1 MMLLQIKALREKNPS
16 IMLSIYNILSLAVLM
31 FCILSISLIYTF
43 GYLKENKQRAN
54 ISLLQLEH
62 FFDFQ
67 QRAMVEEYWS
77 GNYEAIALRV
87 SEIAKRFGNA
97 KYKLY
102 ILNGREKCLAESSTR
117 NSLSAACSMPEIVK
131 TKVHKLYEN
140 KEVNKISFNTEL
152 DKYVY
157 IGAFNFEPEKLGYF
171 YVEISDPYG
180 FYRGSLLS
188 KLWSDL
194 SFKLLILLSIW
205 IGWLLISKRFI
216 LKPYYVSLAKIEKRD
231 ALGNLAAQV
240 AHDIQSPLAVLEMV
254 VQATASISEDK
265 RVLIKSSVGRIKD
278 IANNL
283 LASHHAAVSSETDD
297 SYIAEEEPTC
307 QLAPALIESI
317 ITEKRTQY
325 RTKTGITI
333 ELDLCSKD
341 SYGLFINVPLSNF
354 KRVISNIINNA
365 VEAIP
370 GSGGVVVSL
379 KQDQNHVHISIQ
391 DDGTGITSDILA
403 KLGQP
408 GITCGKFNGNGLGI
422 FHAKKIINSCHGQM
436 DIESKQ
442 HEGTTIKILLP
453 KAERP
458 RWFVDAINIRN
469 DITICIIDDDNLI
482 HQIWDKRL
490 IENLPKSHSRLKVI
504 NFSCPYEFINWSNS
518 NNYGADNVLYLCD
531 YEFLNKNT
539 NGLAL
544 IKELKIE
551 QSTILVT
558 GSYEERTIQDYCG
571 KNGVKLLPKSMAAYI
586 PVNYI

>member
-1 MMLLQIKALREKNPS
+1 MLSPFKLFRLKNPA
-16 IMLSIYNILSLAVLM
+16 ILLNLYNILSLTVLM
-31 FCILSISLIYTF
+31 LCILSISFIYTF
-43 GYLKENKQRAN
+43 GYVKENKQRTN

-77 GNYEAIALRV
+77 GNYEAIAMRV
-87 SEIAKRFGNA
+87 SEIAKKFGNA
-97 KYKLY
+97 KYQLY
-102 ILNGREKCLAESSTR
+102 VLNDTEKCLAEASTGI
-117 NSLSAACSMPEIVK
+117 NLSTLCTVSEIVK
-131 TKVHKLYEN
+131 TKTHKRIVN
-140 KEVNKISFNTEL
+140 KEVNKVSFDTYL

-157 IGAFNFEPEKLGYF
+157 VGAFNFEHEKQGYF

-180 FYRGSLLS
+180 FYRGNLIS

-205 IGWLLISKRFI
+205 ISWLLISKRFI
-216 LKPYYVSLAKIEKRD
+216 LKPYYESLAKIEKRD

-265 RVLIKSSVGRIKD
+265 RILIKNSVGRIKD

-283 LASHHAAVSSETDD
+283 LVTHHATVVNNAED
-297 SYIAEEEPTC
+297 SYVAEERLTS
-307 QLAPALIESI
+307 QLASALIESI

-325 RTKTGITI
+325 RANTGVSIGF
-333 ELDLCSKD
+333 DLNSKD
-341 SYGLFINVPLSNF
+341 SYGLFVSVPLSNI

-365 VEAIP
+365 VEAISS
-370 GSGGVVVSL
+370 SGKVTVTL
-379 KQDQNHVHISIQ
+379 KQEQNYVQISIQ
-391 DDGTGITSDILA
+391 DNGIGISPDILT

-422 FHAKKIINSCHGQM
+422 FHAKKIVNTCKGELI
-436 DIESKQ
+436 IESKQ
-442 HEGTTIKILLP
+442 YEGTTVKILLP

-458 RWFVDAINIRN
+458 LWFVDAINIKK
-469 DITICIIDDDNLI
+469 DTTICIVDDDYLI

-490 IENLPKSHSRLKVI
+490 VDNLPKSYPKLNVI
-504 NFSCPYEFINWSNS
+504 NFSCPYEFINWKNANKVES
-518 NNYGADNVLYLCD
+518 DILYLCD
-531 YEFLNKNT
+531 YEFIDKNT
-539 NGLAL
+539 NGITL

-551 QSTILVT
+551 HNAILVT
-558 GSYEERTIQDYCG
+558 GSYEERTVHEYCG
-571 KNGVKLLPKSMAAYI
+571 QNGVKLLPKSMAAYI
-586 PVNYI
+586 PINFI